1 MGAGVLPAVEDYQVM
16 LPYRSKSAFDI
27 IRRNKDELAVV
38 LIECAQSSNPHMN
51 QEIRDFL
58 HELKEACTSSGVLL
72 MTDEVI
78 TGFRFA
84 YGGAQ
89 EYYNLKPDLA
99 AYGKIIGGGLP
110 AGAVGGRED
119 IMQVFN
125 SMAFGDSKG
134 IMSGGTFSGNPLT
147 MAAGLAQLRF
157 LDEHRGEVYPHINR
171 EGTRLRDEINA
182 YAGAQKMAVQI
193 LSAGSMFQIYF
204 KDGLIRTSR
213 DLNAARSPAEAEFY
227 LHLLD
232 NGVLVPGTRRSNVSF
247 AHTVSD
253 IDETL
258 ATVKH
263 CLNLVREDGLI

>member
-1 MGAGVLPAVEDYQVM
+1 M
-16 LPYRSKSAFDI
+16 LPYRSRSAFDI

-38 LIECAQSSNPHMN
+38 LVECAQSPNPHMN
-51 QEIRDFL
+51 QEIGEFL
-58 HELKEACTSSGVLL
+58 HELKEVCTTNGVLL

-89 EYYNLKPDLA
+89 EYYDLKPDLA
-99 AYGKIIGGGLP
+99 TYGKIIGGGLP

-125 SMAFGDSKG
+125 SMASGDPKG

-157 LDEHRGEVYPHINR
+157 LDEHRDEVYPHINR
-171 EGTRLRDEINA
+171 EGARLGNEINA
-182 YAGAQKMAVQI
+182 HAKSEKMAVQV
-193 LSAGSMFQIYF
+193 LNAGSMFQIYF
-204 KDGLIRTSR
+204 KDGPIRTSR
-213 DLNAARSPAEAEFY
+213 DLNITKPPAETEFY

-232 NGVLVPGTRRSNVSF
+232 NGVLAPGTRRSNVAF
-247 AHTVSD
+247 AHTVAD
-253 IDETL
+253 IDETI
-258 ATVKH
+258 AKVKC